1 MAACWRFI
9 ADQTAD
15 VSAQPLRRPAL
26 IAHCRHACVQAPDA
40 YRAGMKR
47 RQPVEGIQYTL
58 RDVPPTLDRA
68 LRRRAKQLSKSLNE
82 VALEALTRGAGV
94 SHEVR
99 EQHDL
104 DFLFGSWVE
113 DPEVDQALAD
123 QRKID
128 ADLRR

>member
-1 MAACWRFI
+1 
-9 ADQTAD
+9 
-15 VSAQPLRRPAL
+15 
-26 IAHCRHACVQAPDA
+26 VQAPTA
-40 YRAGMKR
+40 YFAGMKR
-47 RQPVEGIQYTL
+47 RQTAEAIQYTL
-58 RDVPPTLDRA
+58 RNVPPALDRA

-82 VALEALTRGAGV
+82 VALEALTLGAGV

-113 DPEVDQALAD
+113 DPEVDRALAD

-128 ADLRR
+128 ADIWR